1 MTATI
6 FSILRIPILFE
17 KKSKEKKKERVNNKT
32 GYSFF
37 FLQFF
42 FLEILEKFSFKTDS
56 CFTEEKR
63 EFRLF
68 HINGSTFMFLLHEY
82 DIFWTFLIIASLI
95 PILVFWISGLL
106 APVSEGPEKLSSYE
120 SGIEPMG
127 GAWLQ
132 FRIRYYMFALVFVVF
147 DVETVF
153 LYPWAMSFDVLG
165 VSVFIEAFIFIP
177 IYLPTNSEL
186 GGVLL
191 CRKRKKRAVQSFK
204 LAFEIDQD
212 NAAGLTLQIK
222 SGGLGFHCC
231 HFIMYMSLPKR
242 IILESRLFSGDNKFM
257 FTYTTQFQILFK
269 SREYFD
275 VLFLDETKYLE
286 YNILINSYYTK
297 RASFLFS
304 NLENHIFC
312 LEIYLLTLEILST
325 YSRLKTKTKKSIKF
339 LADTLL

>member
-1 MTATI
+1 
-6 FSILRIPILFE
+6 
-17 KKSKEKKKERVNNKT
+17 
-32 GYSFF
+32 
-37 FLQFF
+37 QFF

-132 FRIRYYMFALVFVVF
+132 FRIRYYI
-147 DVETVF
+147 
-153 LYPWAMSFDVLG
+153 FDVLG
-165 VSVFIEAFIFIP
+165 VSVFIEAFIFTLNTDS
-177 IYLPTNSEL
+177 YSTVRGVDNEL

-222 SGGLGFHCC
+222 AGDWDSIAVILYVYGYNYLRSQCA
-231 HFIMYMSLPKR
+231 YDSLPKR

-269 SREYFD
+269 
-275 VLFLDETKYLE
+275 
-286 YNILINSYYTK
+286 
-297 RASFLFS
+297 ASFLFS

-312 LEIYLLTLEILST
+312 LEIYLLTLEIYL
-325 YSRLKTKTKKSIKF
+325 L
-339 LADTLL
+339 TLD

>member
-106 APVSEGPEKLSSYE
+106 APVSEGPEKTH
-120 SGIEPMG
+120 G

-165 VSVFIEAFIFIP
+165 VSVFIEAFIFIFYYP
-177 IYLPTNSEL
+177 EL

-222 SGGLGFHCC
+222 AGDWDS
-231 HFIMYMSLPKR
+231 IAV
-242 IILESRLFSGDNKFM
+242 ILYVYGYN
-257 FTYTTQFQILFK
+257 
-269 SREYFD
+269 
-275 VLFLDETKYLE
+275 YLRSQCA
-286 YNILINSYYTK
+286 Y
-297 RASFLFS
+297 
-304 NLENHIFC
+304 
-312 LEIYLLTLEILST
+312 
-325 YSRLKTKTKKSIKF
+325 
-339 LADTLL
+339 D

>member
-17 KKSKEKKKERVNNKT
+17 DILFHNSEIE
-32 GYSFF
+32 FF
-37 FLQFF
+37 FLSNFF

-177 IYLPTNSEL
+177 IGFFCAE
-186 GGVLL
+186 
-191 CRKRKKRAVQSFK
+191 KEKKRAVQSFK

-222 SGGLGFHCC
+222 AGDWDSIAVILYVYGYNYLRSQCA
-231 HFIMYMSLPKR
+231 YDSLPKR
-242 IILESRLFSGDNKFM
+242 IILESRLFSGLENDNKFM

-269 SREYFD
+269 
-275 VLFLDETKYLE
+275 
-286 YNILINSYYTK
+286 
-297 RASFLFS
+297 ASFLFS

-312 LEIYLLTLEILST
+312 LEIYLLTLEIYL
-325 YSRLKTKTKKSIKF
+325 L
-339 LADTLL
+339 TLD

>member
-106 APVSEGPEKLSSYE
+106 APVSEGPEKTH
-120 SGIEPMG
+120 G

-165 VSVFIEAFIFIP
+165 VSVFIEAFIFVLILVVGLIP
-177 IYLPTNSEL
+177 LRQLMSLIDEL

-191 CRKRKKRAVQSFK
+191 CRKRKKRATMQQGWLSNWLVK
-204 LAFEIDQD
+204 HD
-212 NAAGLTLQIK
+212 TLQIK
-222 SGGLGFHCC
+222 AGDWDSIAVILYVYGYNYLRSQCA
-231 HFIMYMSLPKR
+231 YDSLPKR

-269 SREYFD
+269 
-275 VLFLDETKYLE
+275 
-286 YNILINSYYTK
+286 
-297 RASFLFS
+297 ASFLFS

-312 LEIYLLTLEILST
+312 LEIYLLTLEIYL
-325 YSRLKTKTKKSIKF
+325 L
-339 LADTLL
+339 TLD

>member
-165 VSVFIEAFIFIP
+165 VSVFIEAFIFIFYYP
-177 IYLPTNSEL
+177 EL

-222 SGGLGFHCC
+222 AGDWDSIAVILYVYGYNYLRSQCA
-231 HFIMYMSLPKR
+231 YDSLPKR
-242 IILESRLFSGDNKFM
+242 IILESRLFSG
-257 FTYTTQFQILFK
+257 
-269 SREYFD
+269 
-275 VLFLDETKYLE
+275 
-286 YNILINSYYTK
+286 
-297 RASFLFS
+297 
-304 NLENHIFC
+304 
-312 LEIYLLTLEILST
+312 
-325 YSRLKTKTKKSIKF
+325 
-339 LADTLL
+339 

>member
-17 KKSKEKKKERVNNKT
+17 KKKKERVNNKT

-82 DIFWTFLIIASLI
+82 DIFWTFLIIARTH
-95 PILVFWISGLL
+95 G
-106 APVSEGPEKLSSYE
+106 
-120 SGIEPMG
+120 G

-165 VSVFIEAFIFIP
+165 VSVFIEAFIFIFYYP
-177 IYLPTNSEL
+177 EL

-222 SGGLGFHCC
+222 AGDWDSIAVILYVYGYNYLRSQCA
-231 HFIMYMSLPKR
+231 YDSLPKR

-269 SREYFD
+269 
-275 VLFLDETKYLE
+275 
-286 YNILINSYYTK
+286 
-297 RASFLFS
+297 ASFLFS

-312 LEIYLLTLEILST
+312 LEIYLLTLEIYL
-325 YSRLKTKTKKSIKF
+325 L
-339 LADTLL
+339 TLD

>member
-17 KKSKEKKKERVNNKT
+17 KKKKKEDILV
-32 GYSFF
+32 F

-82 DIFWTFLIIASLI
+82 DIFWTFLIIESLI

-132 FRIRYYMFALVFVVF
+132 FRNTLLHS
-147 DVETVF
+147 F

-165 VSVFIEAFIFIP
+165 VSVFIEGIHFCAYP
-177 IYLPTNSEL
+177 SCCGLTLNTDSYSTVRGVDNEL

-191 CRKRKKRAVQSFK
+191 CRKRKKRAVTIFQT
-204 LAFEIDQD
+204 LHLDQD
-212 NAAGLTLQIK
+212 NAAGDFTNK
-222 SGGLGFHCC
+222 SGDWDSIAVIL
-231 HFIMYMSLPKR
+231 YSLPKR

-269 SREYFD
+269 GFISIFQ
-275 VLFLDETKYLE
+275 FGKSHICFPSKNKKKY
-286 YNILINSYYTK
+286 ILRNSGYTK
-297 RASFLFS
+297 LIR
-304 NLENHIFC
+304 NC
-312 LEIYLLTLEILST
+312 LEIYLLTLEIYLLT
-325 YSRLKTKTKKSIKF
+325 LRLKTNKVFASIF

>member
-165 VSVFIEAFIFIP
+165 VSVFIEAFIF
-177 IYLPTNSEL
+177 
-186 GGVLL
+186 
-191 CRKRKKRAVQSFK
+191 
-204 LAFEIDQD
+204 
-212 NAAGLTLQIK
+212 TLQIK
-222 SGGLGFHCC
+222 AGDWDSIAVILYVYGYNYLRSQCA
-231 HFIMYMSLPKR
+231 YDSLPKR
-242 IILESRLFSGDNKFM
+242 IILESRLFSGDNNFM
-257 FTYTTQFQILFK
+257 
-269 SREYFD
+269 
-275 VLFLDETKYLE
+275 
-286 YNILINSYYTK
+286 
-297 RASFLFS
+297 ASFLFS

-312 LEIYLLTLEILST
+312 LEIYLLTLEIYL
-325 YSRLKTKTKKSIKF
+325 L
-339 LADTLL
+339 TLD

>member
-106 APVSEGPEKLSSYE
+106 APNPW
-120 SGIEPMG
+120 G

-165 VSVFIEAFIFIP
+165 VSVFIEAFIFTLNTDS
-177 IYLPTNSEL
+177 YSTVRGVDNEL

-191 CRKRKKRAVQSFK
+191 CRKRRKEQGR
-204 LAFEIDQD
+204 DQD

-222 SGGLGFHCC
+222 AGDWDSIAVILYVYGYNYLRSH
-231 HFIMYMSLPKR
+231 SLPKR
-242 IILESRLFSGDNKFM
+242 IILESRLFSGFGE
-257 FTYTTQFQILFK
+257 
-269 SREYFD
+269 EYFD

-304 NLENHIFC
+304 NLENHIFNKKKYILRNSGYTKLIRNC
-312 LEIYLLTLEILST
+312 LEIYLLTLEIYL
-325 YSRLKTKTKKSIKF
+325 L
-339 LADTLL
+339 TLD

>member
-165 VSVFIEAFIFIP
+165 VSVFIEAFIFIFYYP
-177 IYLPTNSEL
+177 EL

-222 SGGLGFHCC
+222 AGDWDSIAVILYVYGYNYLRSQCA
-231 HFIMYMSLPKR
+231 YDSLPKR

-269 SREYFD
+269 
-275 VLFLDETKYLE
+275 
-286 YNILINSYYTK
+286 
-297 RASFLFS
+297 ASFLFS

-312 LEIYLLTLEILST
+312 LEIYLLTLEIYLLT
-325 YSRLKTKTKKSIKF
+325 LELKTNKVFASIF

>member
-17 KKSKEKKKERVNNKT
+17 KKIERKKKERVNNKT

-56 CFTEEKR
+56 CFTEKR
-63 EFRLF
+63 EKFRLF
-68 HINGSTFMFLLHEY
+68 HINGSTF
-82 DIFWTFLIIASLI
+82 ILI

-106 APVSEGPEKLSSYE
+106 APVSEGPEKTH
-120 SGIEPMG
+120 G

-165 VSVFIEAFIFIP
+165 VSVFIEAFIFVLILVVGLIP
-177 IYLPTNSEL
+177 LRQYDEL

-191 CRKRKKRAVQSFK
+191 CRKRKKRATMQQGCRDFT
-204 LAFEIDQD
+204 
-212 NAAGLTLQIK
+212 NK
-222 SGGLGFHCC
+222 SGGLGLHIAVF
-231 HFIMYMSLPKR
+231 YMIWLQLFTIFSLPKR

-269 SREYFD
+269 
-275 VLFLDETKYLE
+275 
-286 YNILINSYYTK
+286 
-297 RASFLFS
+297 ASFLFS

-312 LEIYLLTLEILST
+312 LEIYLLTLEIYL
-325 YSRLKTKTKKSIKF
+325 L
-339 LADTLL
+339 TLD

>member
-17 KKSKEKKKERVNNKT
+17 KKKKKEVL
-32 GYSFF
+32 

-177 IYLPTNSEL
+177 IGFFCAEKE
-186 GGVLL
+186 
-191 CRKRKKRAVQSFK
+191 RKEQ
-204 LAFEIDQD
+204 DQD

-222 SGGLGFHCC
+222 AGDWDSIAVILYVYGYNYLRSQCA
-231 HFIMYMSLPKR
+231 YDSLPKR

-269 SREYFD
+269 
-275 VLFLDETKYLE
+275 
-286 YNILINSYYTK
+286 
-297 RASFLFS
+297 ASFLFS

-312 LEIYLLTLEILST
+312 LEIYLLTLEIYL
-325 YSRLKTKTKKSIKF
+325 L
-339 LADTLL
+339 TLD

>member
-17 KKSKEKKKERVNNKT
+17 
-32 GYSFF
+32 FF

-165 VSVFIEAFIFIP
+165 VSVFIEAFHFCAYP
-177 IYLPTNSEL
+177 SCW
-186 GGVLL
+186 G
-191 CRKRKKRAVQSFK
+191 R
-204 LAFEIDQD
+204 DQD

-222 SGGLGFHCC
+222 AGDWDSIAVILYVYGYNYLRSQCA
-231 HFIMYMSLPKR
+231 YDSLPKR

-269 SREYFD
+269 
-275 VLFLDETKYLE
+275 
-286 YNILINSYYTK
+286 
-297 RASFLFS
+297 ASFLFS

-312 LEIYLLTLEILST
+312 LEIYLLTLEIYL
-325 YSRLKTKTKKSIKF
+325 L
-339 LADTLL
+339 TLD

>member
-17 KKSKEKKKERVNNKT
+17 KKKKKEVL
-32 GYSFF
+32 

-63 EFRLF
+63 EVLDKLTISAIF

-177 IYLPTNSEL
+177 I
-186 GGVLL
+186 VLL

-222 SGGLGFHCC
+222 AGDWDSIAVILYVYGYNYLRSQCA
-231 HFIMYMSLPKR
+231 YDSLPKR

-269 SREYFD
+269 
-275 VLFLDETKYLE
+275 
-286 YNILINSYYTK
+286 
-297 RASFLFS
+297 ASFLFS

-312 LEIYLLTLEILST
+312 LEIYLLTLEIYL
-325 YSRLKTKTKKSIKF
+325 L
-339 LADTLL
+339 TLD

>member
-17 KKSKEKKKERVNNKT
+17 KKSKEKKKKEVL
-32 GYSFF
+32 

-106 APVSEGPEKLSSYE
+106 APVSEGPEKTH
-120 SGIEPMG
+120 G

-132 FRIRYYMFALVFVVF
+132 FRIRYYMFALVLF
-147 DVETVF
+147 
-153 LYPWAMSFDVLG
+153 FDVLG
-165 VSVFIEAFIFIP
+165 VSVFIEAFIFTLNTDS
-177 IYLPTNSEL
+177 YSTVR
-186 GGVLL
+186 GVD
-191 CRKRKKRAVQSFK
+191 KGSFSSTIFK

-212 NAAGLTLQIK
+212 NAAGCRDFTNK
-222 SGGLGFHCC
+222 SGGLGIPFAVILYVYGYNYLRSQCA
-231 HFIMYMSLPKR
+231 YDSLPQKDNPR
-242 IILESRLFSGDNKFM
+242 IPDNKFM

-269 SREYFD
+269 
-275 VLFLDETKYLE
+275 
-286 YNILINSYYTK
+286 
-297 RASFLFS
+297 ASFLFS

-312 LEIYLLTLEILST
+312 LEIYLLTLEIYL
-325 YSRLKTKTKKSIKF
+325 L
-339 LADTLL
+339 TLD

>member
-147 DVETVF
+147 DF
-153 LYPWAMSFDVLG
+153 RVLG
-165 VSVFIEAFIFIP
+165 VSVFIEAFIFIFYYP
-177 IYLPTNSEL
+177 EL

-222 SGGLGFHCC
+222 AGDWDSIAVILYVYGYNYLRSQCA
-231 HFIMYMSLPKR
+231 YDSLPKR

-269 SREYFD
+269 
-275 VLFLDETKYLE
+275 
-286 YNILINSYYTK
+286 
-297 RASFLFS
+297 ASFLFS

-312 LEIYLLTLEILST
+312 LEIYLLTLEIYL
-325 YSRLKTKTKKSIKF
+325 L
-339 LADTLL
+339 TLD

>member
-95 PILVFWISGLL
+95 PIL
-106 APVSEGPEKLSSYE
+106 KLSSYE

-165 VSVFIEAFIFIP
+165 VSVFIEAFIFIFYYP
-177 IYLPTNSEL
+177 EL

-222 SGGLGFHCC
+222 AGDWDSIAVILYVYGYNYLRSQCA
-231 HFIMYMSLPKR
+231 YDSLPKR

-269 SREYFD
+269 
-275 VLFLDETKYLE
+275 
-286 YNILINSYYTK
+286 
-297 RASFLFS
+297 ASFLFS

-312 LEIYLLTLEILST
+312 LEIYLLTLEIYL
-325 YSRLKTKTKKSIKF
+325 L
-339 LADTLL
+339 TLD

>member
-1 MTATI
+1 
-6 FSILRIPILFE
+6 
-17 KKSKEKKKERVNNKT
+17 
-32 GYSFF
+32 
-37 FLQFF
+37 
-42 FLEILEKFSFKTDS
+42 
-56 CFTEEKR
+56 
-63 EFRLF
+63 
-68 HINGSTFMFLLHEY
+68 
-82 DIFWTFLIIASLI
+82 
-95 PILVFWISGLL
+95 
-106 APVSEGPEKLSSYE
+106 
-120 SGIEPMG
+120 
-127 GAWLQ
+127 
-132 FRIRYYMFALVFVVF
+132 MFALVFVVF

-165 VSVFIEAFIFIP
+165 VSVFIEAFIFIFYYP
-177 IYLPTNSEL
+177 EL

-222 SGGLGFHCC
+222 AGDWDSIAVILYVYGYNYLRSQCA
-231 HFIMYMSLPKR
+231 YDSLPKR

-257 FTYTTQFQILFK
+257 FTYTTQFQILFQVK
-269 SREYFD
+269 EYFD

-312 LEIYLLTLEILST
+312 LEIYLLTLEIYL
-325 YSRLKTKTKKSIKF
+325 L
-339 LADTLL
+339 TLD

>member
-32 GYSFF
+32 GFLFHNSEIEFF

-165 VSVFIEAFIFIP
+165 VSVFIEAFIFTLNTDS
-177 IYLPTNSEL
+177 YSTVR
-186 GGVLL
+186 GVDKVLL

-222 SGGLGFHCC
+222 AGDWDSIAVILYVCIKVFA
-231 HFIMYMSLPKR
+231 KR

-269 SREYFD
+269 
-275 VLFLDETKYLE
+275 
-286 YNILINSYYTK
+286 
-297 RASFLFS
+297 ASFLFS
-304 NLENHIFC
+304 NLENHIF
-312 LEIYLLTLEILST
+312 IYLLTL
-325 YSRLKTKTKKSIKF
+325 
-339 LADTLL
+339 D

>member
-165 VSVFIEAFIFIP
+165 VSVFIEAFIFIFYYP
-177 IYLPTNSEL
+177 EL

-222 SGGLGFHCC
+222 AGDWDSIAVIL
-231 HFIMYMSLPKR
+231 YSLPKR

-269 SREYFD
+269 
-275 VLFLDETKYLE
+275 
-286 YNILINSYYTK
+286 
-297 RASFLFS
+297 ASFLFS

-312 LEIYLLTLEILST
+312 LEIYLLTLEIYL
-325 YSRLKTKTKKSIKF
+325 L
-339 LADTLL
+339 TLD

>member
-120 SGIEPMG
+120 FG
-127 GAWLQ
+127 
-132 FRIRYYMFALVFVVF
+132 
-147 DVETVF
+147 
-153 LYPWAMSFDVLG
+153 FDVLG
-165 VSVFIEAFIFIP
+165 VSVFIEAFIFIFYYP
-177 IYLPTNSEL
+177 EL

-222 SGGLGFHCC
+222 AGDWDSIAVILYVYGYNYLRSQCA
-231 HFIMYMSLPKR
+231 YDSLPKR

-269 SREYFD
+269 
-275 VLFLDETKYLE
+275 
-286 YNILINSYYTK
+286 
-297 RASFLFS
+297 ASFLFS

-312 LEIYLLTLEILST
+312 LEIYLLTLEIYL
-325 YSRLKTKTKKSIKF
+325 L
-339 LADTLL
+339 TLD

>member
-165 VSVFIEAFIFIP
+165 VSVFIEAFIFTLNTDS
-177 IYLPTNSEL
+177 YSTVRGVDNEL

-212 NAAGLTLQIK
+212 NAAGLRGIGIPIAVILYVYGYNYLRSQ
-222 SGGLGFHCC
+222 CA
-231 HFIMYMSLPKR
+231 YDSLPKR

-269 SREYFD
+269 
-275 VLFLDETKYLE
+275 
-286 YNILINSYYTK
+286 
-297 RASFLFS
+297 ASFLFS

-312 LEIYLLTLEILST
+312 LEIYLLTLEIYL
-325 YSRLKTKTKKSIKF
+325 L
-339 LADTLL
+339 TLD

>member
-95 PILVFWISGLL
+95 PILDQRSFLVMNR
-106 APVSEGPEKLSSYE
+106 
-120 SGIEPMG
+120 GIEPMG

-165 VSVFIEAFIFIP
+165 VSVFIEAFIFIFYYP
-177 IYLPTNSEL
+177 EL

-222 SGGLGFHCC
+222 AGDWDSIAVILYVYGYNYLRSQCA
-231 HFIMYMSLPKR
+231 YDSLPKR

-269 SREYFD
+269 
-275 VLFLDETKYLE
+275 
-286 YNILINSYYTK
+286 
-297 RASFLFS
+297 ASFLFS

-312 LEIYLLTLEILST
+312 LEIYLLTLEIYL
-325 YSRLKTKTKKSIKF
+325 L
-339 LADTLL
+339 TLD

>member
-106 APVSEGPEKLSSYE
+106 APVSEGPEKTL
-120 SGIEPMG
+120 G

-165 VSVFIEAFIFIP
+165 VSVFIEAFIFIFYYP
-177 IYLPTNSEL
+177 EL

-222 SGGLGFHCC
+222 AGDWDSIAVILYVYGYNYLRSQCA
-231 HFIMYMSLPKR
+231 YDSLPKR

-269 SREYFD
+269 
-275 VLFLDETKYLE
+275 
-286 YNILINSYYTK
+286 
-297 RASFLFS
+297 ASFLFS

-312 LEIYLLTLEILST
+312 LEIYLLTLEIYL
-325 YSRLKTKTKKSIKF
+325 L
-339 LADTLL
+339 TLD

>member
-106 APVSEGPEKLSSYE
+106 APVSEGPEKTH
-120 SGIEPMG
+120 G

-165 VSVFIEAFIFIP
+165 VSVFIEAFIFIFYYP
-177 IYLPTNSEL
+177 EL

-222 SGGLGFHCC
+222 AGDWDSIAVILYVYGYNYLRSQCA
-231 HFIMYMSLPKR
+231 YDSLPKR

-269 SREYFD
+269 
-275 VLFLDETKYLE
+275 
-286 YNILINSYYTK
+286 
-297 RASFLFS
+297 ASFLFS

-312 LEIYLLTLEILST
+312 LEIYLLTLEIYL
-325 YSRLKTKTKKSIKF
+325 L
-339 LADTLL
+339 TLD

>member
-132 FRIRYYMFALVFVVF
+132 FRIRYYI
-147 DVETVF
+147 
-153 LYPWAMSFDVLG
+153 FDVLG
-165 VSVFIEAFIFIP
+165 VSVFIEAFIFIFYYP
-177 IYLPTNSEL
+177 EL

-222 SGGLGFHCC
+222 AGDWDSIAVILYVYGYNYLRSQCA
-231 HFIMYMSLPKR
+231 YDSLPKR

-269 SREYFD
+269 
-275 VLFLDETKYLE
+275 
-286 YNILINSYYTK
+286 
-297 RASFLFS
+297 ASFLFS

-312 LEIYLLTLEILST
+312 LEIYLLTLEIYL
-325 YSRLKTKTKKSIKF
+325 L
-339 LADTLL
+339 TLD

>member
-147 DVETVF
+147 DI
-153 LYPWAMSFDVLG
+153 FDVLG
-165 VSVFIEAFIFIP
+165 VSVFIEAFIFIFYYP
-177 IYLPTNSEL
+177 EL

-222 SGGLGFHCC
+222 AGDWDSIAVILYVYGYNYLRSQCA
-231 HFIMYMSLPKR
+231 YDSLPKR

-269 SREYFD
+269 
-275 VLFLDETKYLE
+275 
-286 YNILINSYYTK
+286 
-297 RASFLFS
+297 ASFLFS
-304 NLENHIFC
+304 NLENHIFRIYLLT
-312 LEIYLLTLEILST
+312 LEIYLLTL
-325 YSRLKTKTKKSIKF
+325 
-339 LADTLL
+339 D

>member
-42 FLEILEKFSFKTDS
+42 FLEILEKSFLKGNQKEGNKTDS

-106 APVSEGPEKLSSYE
+106 APVSEGPEKTH
-120 SGIEPMG
+120 G

-147 DVETVF
+147 DVEH
-153 LYPWAMSFDVLG
+153 FDVLG
-165 VSVFIEAFIFIP
+165 VSVFIEAFIFKEKIP
-177 IYLPTNSEL
+177 LRHYDEL

-222 SGGLGFHCC
+222 AGDWDSIAVILYVYGYNYLRSQCA
-231 HFIMYMSLPKR
+231 YDSLPKR

-269 SREYFD
+269 
-275 VLFLDETKYLE
+275 
-286 YNILINSYYTK
+286 
-297 RASFLFS
+297 ASFLFS

-312 LEIYLLTLEILST
+312 LEIYLLTLEIYL
-325 YSRLKTKTKKSIKF
+325 L
-339 LADTLL
+339 TLD

>member
-68 HINGSTFMFLLHEY
+68 HINGSTF
-82 DIFWTFLIIASLI
+82 ILI

-120 SGIEPMG
+120 SGIAPMG

-165 VSVFIEAFIFIP
+165 VSVFIEAFIFIFYYP
-177 IYLPTNSEL
+177 EL

-222 SGGLGFHCC
+222 AGDWDSIAVILYVYGYNYLRSQCA
-231 HFIMYMSLPKR
+231 YDSLPKR

-269 SREYFD
+269 
-275 VLFLDETKYLE
+275 
-286 YNILINSYYTK
+286 
-297 RASFLFS
+297 ASFLFS

-312 LEIYLLTLEILST
+312 LEIYLLTLEIYL
-325 YSRLKTKTKKSIKF
+325 L
-339 LADTLL
+339 TLD

>member
-165 VSVFIEAFIFIP
+165 VSVFIEAFIFT
-177 IYLPTNSEL
+177 LNTVRGVDNEL

-222 SGGLGFHCC
+222 AGDWDSIAVILYVYGYNYLRSQCA
-231 HFIMYMSLPKR
+231 YDSLPKR

-269 SREYFD
+269 
-275 VLFLDETKYLE
+275 
-286 YNILINSYYTK
+286 
-297 RASFLFS
+297 ASFLFS

-312 LEIYLLTLEILST
+312 LEIYLLTLEIYL
-325 YSRLKTKTKKSIKF
+325 L
-339 LADTLL
+339 TLD

>member
-63 EFRLF
+63 EVLDKLT
-68 HINGSTFMFLLHEY
+68 ITFMFLLHEY

-177 IYLPTNSEL
+177 IFSIFLQISEL

-222 SGGLGFHCC
+222 AGDWDSIAVILYVYGYNYLRSQCA
-231 HFIMYMSLPKR
+231 YDSLPKR

-257 FTYTTQFQILFK
+257 
-269 SREYFD
+269 
-275 VLFLDETKYLE
+275 
-286 YNILINSYYTK
+286 NILT
-297 RASFLFS
+297 ASFLFS
-304 NLENHIFC
+304 NLENHIFFLPRTFKNKKKYIFGIAC
-312 LEIYLLTLEILST
+312 LEIYLLTLEIYL
-325 YSRLKTKTKKSIKF
+325 L
-339 LADTLL
+339 TLD

>member
-95 PILVFWISGLL
+95 PIL
-106 APVSEGPEKLSSYE
+106 KLSSYE

-165 VSVFIEAFIFIP
+165 VSVFIEAFIFTLNTDS
-177 IYLPTNSEL
+177 YSTVR
-186 GGVLL
+186 GVDKVLL

-212 NAAGLTLQIK
+212 NAAGL
-222 SGGLGFHCC
+222 
-231 HFIMYMSLPKR
+231 
-242 IILESRLFSGDNKFM
+242 
-257 FTYTTQFQILFK
+257 
-269 SREYFD
+269 
-275 VLFLDETKYLE
+275 
-286 YNILINSYYTK
+286 
-297 RASFLFS
+297 
-304 NLENHIFC
+304 
-312 LEIYLLTLEILST
+312 
-325 YSRLKTKTKKSIKF
+325 
-339 LADTLL
+339 

>member
-165 VSVFIEAFIFIP
+165 VSVFIEAFIFIFYYP
-177 IYLPTNSEL
+177 EL

-222 SGGLGFHCC
+222 SGDWDSIAVILYVYGYNYLRSQCA
-231 HFIMYMSLPKR
+231 YDSLPKR
-242 IILESRLFSGDNKFM
+242 IILGIPDNKFM

-269 SREYFD
+269 
-275 VLFLDETKYLE
+275 
-286 YNILINSYYTK
+286 
-297 RASFLFS
+297 ASFLFS

-312 LEIYLLTLEILST
+312 LEIYLLTLEIYL
-325 YSRLKTKTKKSIKF
+325 L
-339 LADTLL
+339 TLD

>member
-106 APVSEGPEKLSSYE
+106 APVSEGPEKTH
-120 SGIEPMG
+120 G

-165 VSVFIEAFIFIP
+165 VSVFIEAFIFIFYYP
-177 IYLPTNSEL
+177 EL

-212 NAAGLTLQIK
+212 NAAGRDFTNK
-222 SGGLGFHCC
+222 SGDWDSIAVILYVYGYNYLRSQCA
-231 HFIMYMSLPKR
+231 YDSLPKR

-269 SREYFD
+269 
-275 VLFLDETKYLE
+275 
-286 YNILINSYYTK
+286 
-297 RASFLFS
+297 ASFLFS

-312 LEIYLLTLEILST
+312 LEIYLLTLEIYL
-325 YSRLKTKTKKSIKF
+325 L
-339 LADTLL
+339 TLD

>member
-63 EFRLF
+63 EVLDKLTISRLF

-147 DVETVF
+147 DV
-153 LYPWAMSFDVLG
+153 FDVLG
-165 VSVFIEAFIFIP
+165 VSVFIEAFIFTLNTDS
-177 IYLPTNSEL
+177 YSTVRGVENEL

-222 SGGLGFHCC
+222 AGDWDSIAVILYVYGYNYLRSQCA
-231 HFIMYMSLPKR
+231 YDSLPKR

-269 SREYFD
+269 
-275 VLFLDETKYLE
+275 
-286 YNILINSYYTK
+286 
-297 RASFLFS
+297 ASFLFS
-304 NLENHIFC
+304 NLENHIFFLPRTLIKKNIFFGIAC
-312 LEIYLLTLEILST
+312 LEIYLLTLEIYL
-325 YSRLKTKTKKSIKF
+325 L
-339 LADTLL
+339 TLD